1 MPFELKLDLIFVSFK
16 FNFSTFS
23 INNEF
28 SRCFL
33 KSKFNF
39 DIFPLLFNSY
49 LLTFISFIEI
59 YEKSIV

>member
-1 MPFELKLDLIFVSFK
+1 MSFELKLDLIFVSTK

-23 INNEF
+23 INNGI

-39 DIFPLLFNSY
+39 DIFPL
-49 LLTFISFIEI
+49 TF
-59 YEKSIV
+59 